1 MNAQKRMEELIDIL
15 NKANYEYYVL
25 ANPTIEDMEYDK
37 YLRNVYGDYMK
48 LPPKEKRRTHGFQ
61 RLDFGPYKD

>member
-1 MNAQKRMEELIDIL
+1 MVVPFENTEFSIIK
-15 NKANYEYYVL
+15 
-25 ANPTIEDMEYDK
+25 EYDK

>member
-25 ANPTIEDMEYDK
+25 ANPTIEDMEYDRDTPPS
-37 YLRNVYGDYMK
+37 YYGWRQQSMFD
-48 LPPKEKRRTHGFQ
+48 ESR
-61 RLDFGPYKD
+61 